1 MRISDWSS
9 DVCSS
14 DLLLAE
20 KWGRLHIA
28 DVNLSGKADRIDVLP
43 DGSLAII
50 DYKTGKPPSG
60 KQVAAGY
67 SMQLGLLG
75 LIAEQG
81 EFEGLDGSG
90 DVAAFEYWSLGR
102 DYKADSF
109 GYFQSPVAPKGSRG
123 KIHTNKFTENN
134 TK

>member
-1 MRISDWSS
+1 M
-9 DVCSS
+9 
-14 DLLLAE
+14 
-20 KWGRLHIA
+20 
-28 DVNLSGKADRIDVLP
+28 DVLP

-109 GYFQSPVAPKGSRG
+109 GYCQSPVDPKHGKSSGRERGSKLVESLVVG
-123 KIHTNKFTENN
+123 GTVKK
-134 TK
+134 KK

>member
-1 MRISDWSS
+1 M
-9 DVCSS
+9 
-14 DLLLAE
+14 
-20 KWGRLHIA
+20 
-28 DVNLSGKADRIDVLP
+28 DVLP

-102 DYKADSF
+102 DSKADSF
-109 GYFQSPVAPKGSRG
+109 GYCQSPVDPKGARG
-123 KIHTNKFTENN
+123 KIATNEFTERQRRISLMRWKRDSQAI
-134 TK
+134 T